1 MILKR
6 SFLLCAFAGI
16 FVIGCNSDDD
26 VVEDVIPRD
35 PVEVAAE
42 DEETL
47 QAFFQTHF
55 YNYEEFQNPPAGF
68 DYVIKFDTIAGE
80 NSNKIPL
87 IESDLLYSKNVK
99 EGDIDYKMYIL
110 KVREGV
116 GRQLTFAD
124 SAYATYKGVL
134 TNRVVFDNNTIVPV
148 WFDLPGFLIRDAQ
161 GRLIQSGGSYVPG
174 FSEGL
179 TEFREGSGFTVNPD
193 NTVTWNEDYGIG
205 AMFLPSGL
213 GYYSSGVGA
222 IPPYS
227 PIIFSFKLL
236 RAVEA
241 DHDRDG
247 IPSWMEDLDGDGNLY
262 NDDTDEDRFSN
273 HSDADDDGDGTPT
286 RKEIIIKE
294 DGSIEFPDSN
304 NNGTPNYLDPDYFEE
319 VS

>member
-1 MILKR
+1 MVLKR

-26 VVEDVIPRD
+26 DIGEEITPRD
-35 PVEVAAE
+35 PVEQAAD

-47 QAFFQTHF
+47 QAYLQTHF
-55 YNYEEFQNPPAGF
+55 YNYEEFENPPAGF
-68 DYVIKFDTIAGE
+68 DYVIRFDTIAGD
-80 NSNKIPL
+80 NLDKTPL
-87 IESDLLYSKNVK
+87 IESDLLYVKNVSR
-99 EGDIDYKMYIL
+99 EDVDYKMYIL

-124 SAYATYKGVL
+124 SAYVSYEGVL
-134 TNRVVFDNNTIVPV
+134 TNRNVFESNTVVPT
-148 WFDLPGFLIRDAQ
+148 WFDLPGYVIRDNQ
-161 GRLIQSGGSYVPG
+161 NRLVINGGGSVPG

-193 NTVTWNEDYGIG
+193 NTVTWTEDYGVG

-213 GYYSSGVGA
+213 GYYAGGRGS

-241 DHDRDG
+241 DHDNDG
-247 IPSWMEDLDGDGNLY
+247 IPSWMEDLDGDGDLY
-262 NDDTDEDRFSN
+262 NDDTDENGFPN
-273 HSDADDDGDGTPT
+273 HSDRDDDGDGTPT
-286 RKEIIIKE
+286 RQEIIINE
-294 DGSIEFPDSN
+294 DGSLEFPDSN
-304 NNGTPNYLDPDYFEE
+304 NDGIPNYLDPESFEE
-319 VS
+319 V